1 MLHIRNRFEIYLSF
15 LFKLSSNGFETA
27 TWSNPNVFTA
37 LLELHA
43 ALFLVRVAIGDERRR
58 QTMAHCS
65 DGVKA
70 NIPCFVRLPDCRV
83 FQVHVSKNARG
94 QDCLLKV
101 SSSSGEQGSARV
113 SADSA
118 GSPVL
123 LLLSSLKLCN
133 KLPEPHWHTWQLIS

>member
-1 MLHIRNRFEIYLSF
+1 MDLRQLIGRTPMS
-15 LFKLSSNGFETA
+15 A
-27 TWSNPNVFTA
+27 TS
-37 LLELHA
+37 LELHA
-43 ALFLVRVAIGDERRR
+43 ALCLVRVAIGDERRP

-101 SSSSGEQGSARV
+101 SSSSSEQDNTRV
-113 SADSA
+113 SADGA
-118 GSPVL
+118 GSPVSSTAELTQILQQVTRNTSSEL
-123 LLLSSLKLCN
+123 LC
-133 KLPEPHWHTWQLIS
+133 

>member
-1 MLHIRNRFEIYLSF
+1 MDLRQLIGRTPMS
-15 LFKLSSNGFETA
+15 A
-27 TWSNPNVFTA
+27 TS
-37 LLELHA
+37 LELHA
-43 ALFLVRVAIGDERRR
+43 ALSLVRVYVAIGDERRP

-101 SSSSGEQGSARV
+101 SSSSSEQDNTRV
-113 SADSA
+113 SADAA
-118 GSPVL
+118 GSPV
-123 LLLSSLKLCN
+123 SSTAELTQILQQVTCN
-133 KLPEPHWHTWQLIS
+133 TSLELWHLISLLCDFPLCVGV

>member
-1 MLHIRNRFEIYLSF
+1 
-15 LFKLSSNGFETA
+15 
-27 TWSNPNVFTA
+27 
-37 LLELHA
+37 
-43 ALFLVRVAIGDERRR
+43 
-58 QTMAHCS
+58 MAHCS

-101 SSSSGEQGSARV
+101 SSSSSEQGNTRV
-113 SADSA
+113 SADGA

-123 LLLSSLKLCN
+123 PLLSSIIDMAQS
-133 KLPEPHWHTWQLIS
+133 TLIMQQVT